1 MLFNQL
7 YRQLKQTFIDDVDF
21 SKNQERQDTLEEVI
35 KAKSLR

>member
-21 SKNQERQDTLEEVI
+21 SKNQERRDTLEEVI